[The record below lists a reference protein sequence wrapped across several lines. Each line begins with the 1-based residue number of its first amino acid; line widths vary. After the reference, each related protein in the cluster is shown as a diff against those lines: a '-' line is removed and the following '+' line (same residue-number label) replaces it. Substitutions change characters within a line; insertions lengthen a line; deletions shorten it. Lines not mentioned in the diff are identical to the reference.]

1 MDFMF
6 NFIGNEILGRKS
18 DINSLKFFRW
28 TTRKSFMCFYG
39 EFIFTCLFN
48 EKKNIKYII
57 RTAV

>member
-28 TTRKSFMCFYG
+28 TTRKALCV
-39 EFIFTCLFN
+39 FTVSLFLL
-48 EKKNIKYII
+48 
-57 RTAV
+57 VC

>member
-28 TTRKSFMCFYG
+28 TTRKKLYVF
-39 EFIFTCLFN
+39 L
-48 EKKNIKYII
+48 
-57 RTAV
+57 R